1 MKKILI
7 VLCACL
13 LLPAVLQAR
22 PFAPA
27 AAASGSVDLLAS
39 AFLAKASSAYKEDM
53 KNQAAKADVK
63 ARESLKV
70 VMSAYPSRAAL
81 IAEVAYDHRNLVEA
95 AGQVLKGAETL
106 QNLVDPLESLYRDF
120 MQLQKADPA
129 VAAQVKTIINH
140 SYWFAA
146 EEQNY
151 TVARLAYKV
160 QMEFPQL
167 TLEGAEWLGSL
178 K

>member
-13 LLPAVLQAR
+13 LLPAVSQAR
-22 PFAPA
+22 PSASVST
-27 AAASGSVDLLAS
+27 SGSVDLLAS
-39 AFLAKASSAYKEDM
+39 AFLAKAGNAYKDDM

-70 VMSAYPSRAAL
+70 LMSAYPGRAML
-81 IAEVAYDHRNLVEA
+81 ITKVSDDHRNLVEA
-95 AGQVLKGAETL
+95 AGQVLKGAEAL

-120 MQLQKADPA
+120 MQLQKVDPA

-151 TVARLAYKV
+151 TAARLTYKV

-167 TLEGAEWLGSL
+167 NLEGAEWLGSL